1 MDSYGY
7 IEVVGLVPAIA
18 AADAALKAANVE
30 VVGRENT
37 GKAMI
42 AVIIKGEIGAVRAAI
57 DAAEAEVERIGKV
70 VSTNV
75 IARPDARDG
84 SALPADDTDYTRK
97 LGRLPK
103 KLKVGF
109 ALRLGDHPYAKE
121 LTSLGL
127 PKRAMVSGSVG
138 NVEMT
143 FGDARILS

>member
-1 MDSYGY
+1 MDSYGD

-70 VSTNV
+70 VNTNV
-75 IARPDARDG
+75 IARPDEAL
-84 SALPADDTDYTRK
+84 SALY
-97 LGRLPK
+97 
-103 KLKVGF
+103 
-109 ALRLGDHPYAKE
+109 
-121 LTSLGL
+121 
-127 PKRAMVSGSVG
+127 
-138 NVEMT
+138 
-143 FGDARILS
+143 

>member
-42 AVIIKGEIGAVRAAI
+42 AVIIKGEIGAVRSAI

-70 VSTNV
+70 VNTNV
-75 IARPDARDG
+75 IARPDEAL
-84 SALPADDTDYTRK
+84 SALY
-97 LGRLPK
+97 
-103 KLKVGF
+103 
-109 ALRLGDHPYAKE
+109 
-121 LTSLGL
+121 
-127 PKRAMVSGSVG
+127 
-138 NVEMT
+138 
-143 FGDARILS
+143 

>member
-57 DAAEAEVERIGKV
+57 DAAEE
-70 VSTNV
+70 
-75 IARPDARDG
+75 
-84 SALPADDTDYTRK
+84 
-97 LGRLPK
+97 
-103 KLKVGF
+103 
-109 ALRLGDHPYAKE
+109 YAKSCPE
-121 LTSLGL
+121 
-127 PKRAMVSGSVG
+127 PSVDDLL
-138 NVEMT
+138 NDVY
-143 FGDARILS
+143 A

>member
-7 IEVVGLVPAIA
+7 IEVVGLVPAIV

-75 IARPDARDG
+75 IARPDEAL
-84 SALPADDTDYTRK
+84 SALY
-97 LGRLPK
+97 
-103 KLKVGF
+103 
-109 ALRLGDHPYAKE
+109 
-121 LTSLGL
+121 
-127 PKRAMVSGSVG
+127 
-138 NVEMT
+138 
-143 FGDARILS
+143 

>member
-57 DAAEAEVERIGKV
+57 YAAEAEVERIGKV
-70 VSTNV
+70 VNTNV
-75 IARPDARDG
+75 IARPDEAL
-84 SALPADDTDYTRK
+84 SALY
-97 LGRLPK
+97 
-103 KLKVGF
+103 
-109 ALRLGDHPYAKE
+109 
-121 LTSLGL
+121 
-127 PKRAMVSGSVG
+127 
-138 NVEMT
+138 
-143 FGDARILS
+143 

>member
-57 DAAEAEVERIGKV
+57 DAAEAVVSRIGTV
-70 VSTNV
+70 VNTNV
-75 IARPDARDG
+75 IARPDE
-84 SALPADDTDYTRK
+84 SLTALY
-97 LGRLPK
+97 
-103 KLKVGF
+103 
-109 ALRLGDHPYAKE
+109 
-121 LTSLGL
+121 
-127 PKRAMVSGSVG
+127 
-138 NVEMT
+138 
-143 FGDARILS
+143 

>member
-57 DAAEAEVERIGKV
+57 DAAEADVERFGKV

-75 IARPDARDG
+75 IARPDEAL
-84 SALPADDTDYTRK
+84 SALY
-97 LGRLPK
+97 
-103 KLKVGF
+103 
-109 ALRLGDHPYAKE
+109 
-121 LTSLGL
+121 
-127 PKRAMVSGSVG
+127 
-138 NVEMT
+138 
-143 FGDARILS
+143 

>member
-57 DAAEAEVERIGKV
+57 DAAEAEVSRTV
-70 VSTNV
+70 VNTNV
-75 IARPDARDG
+75 IARPDE
-84 SALPADDTDYTRK
+84 SLTALY
-97 LGRLPK
+97 
-103 KLKVGF
+103 
-109 ALRLGDHPYAKE
+109 
-121 LTSLGL
+121 
-127 PKRAMVSGSVG
+127 
-138 NVEMT
+138 
-143 FGDARILS
+143 

>member
-30 VVGRENT
+30 VVGREHT

-70 VSTNV
+70 VNTNV
-75 IARPDARDG
+75 IARPDEAL
-84 SALPADDTDYTRK
+84 SALY
-97 LGRLPK
+97 
-103 KLKVGF
+103 
-109 ALRLGDHPYAKE
+109 
-121 LTSLGL
+121 
-127 PKRAMVSGSVG
+127 
-138 NVEMT
+138 
-143 FGDARILS
+143 

>member
-57 DAAEAEVERIGKV
+57 DAAEAKVERIGKV

-75 IARPDARDG
+75 IARPDEAL
-84 SALPADDTDYTRK
+84 SALY
-97 LGRLPK
+97 
-103 KLKVGF
+103 
-109 ALRLGDHPYAKE
+109 
-121 LTSLGL
+121 
-127 PKRAMVSGSVG
+127 
-138 NVEMT
+138 
-143 FGDARILS
+143 

>member
-57 DAAEAEVERIGKV
+57 DAAEAEVERIGEV

-75 IARPDARDG
+75 IARPDEAL
-84 SALPADDTDYTRK
+84 SALY
-97 LGRLPK
+97 
-103 KLKVGF
+103 
-109 ALRLGDHPYAKE
+109 
-121 LTSLGL
+121 
-127 PKRAMVSGSVG
+127 
-138 NVEMT
+138 
-143 FGDARILS
+143 

>member
-57 DAAEAEVERIGKV
+57 DAAEAEGERIGKV
-70 VSTNV
+70 VNTNV
-75 IARPDARDG
+75 IARPDEAL
-84 SALPADDTDYTRK
+84 SALY
-97 LGRLPK
+97 
-103 KLKVGF
+103 
-109 ALRLGDHPYAKE
+109 
-121 LTSLGL
+121 
-127 PKRAMVSGSVG
+127 
-138 NVEMT
+138 
-143 FGDARILS
+143 

>member
-42 AVIIKGEIGAVRAAI
+42 AVIIKSEIGAVRAAI

-75 IARPDARDG
+75 IARPDEAL
-84 SALPADDTDYTRK
+84 SALY
-97 LGRLPK
+97 
-103 KLKVGF
+103 
-109 ALRLGDHPYAKE
+109 
-121 LTSLGL
+121 
-127 PKRAMVSGSVG
+127 
-138 NVEMT
+138 
-143 FGDARILS
+143 

>member
-57 DAAEAEVERIGKV
+57 DAHLPDIARQVEATVERIAHQLV
-70 VSTNV
+70 
-75 IARPDARDG
+75 A
-84 SALPADDTDYTRK
+84 
-97 LGRLPK
+97 
-103 KLKVGF
+103 
-109 ALRLGDHPYAKE
+109 E
-121 LTSLGL
+121 LAQG
-127 PKRAMVSGSVG
+127 GSV
-138 NVEMT
+138 T
-143 FGDARILS
+143 

>member
-57 DAAEAEVERIGKV
+57 DAAEAEVER
-70 VSTNV
+70 
-75 IARPDARDG
+75 
-84 SALPADDTDYTRK
+84 
-97 LGRLPK
+97 LG
-103 KLKVGF
+103 
-109 ALRLGDHPYAKE
+109 
-121 LTSLGL
+121 
-127 PKRAMVSGSVG
+127 
-138 NVEMT
+138 
-143 FGDARILS
+143 

>member
-57 DAAEAEVERIGKV
+57 DAAEAEVERFGKV

-75 IARPDARDG
+75 IARPDEAL
-84 SALPADDTDYTRK
+84 SALY
-97 LGRLPK
+97 
-103 KLKVGF
+103 
-109 ALRLGDHPYAKE
+109 
-121 LTSLGL
+121 
-127 PKRAMVSGSVG
+127 
-138 NVEMT
+138 
-143 FGDARILS
+143 

>member
-57 DAAEAEVERIGKV
+57 DAAETEVERIGKV

-75 IARPDARDG
+75 IARPDEAL
-84 SALPADDTDYTRK
+84 SALY
-97 LGRLPK
+97 
-103 KLKVGF
+103 
-109 ALRLGDHPYAKE
+109 
-121 LTSLGL
+121 
-127 PKRAMVSGSVG
+127 
-138 NVEMT
+138 
-143 FGDARILS
+143 